1 MVVNTFNPSTPL
13 GRQRQRQVGLS
24 EFQDSQGYK
33 EKPCLKTNKQKIPPF
48 LQGRAKQGFL
58 SLMLPVIHCIPQIK
72 IGVVRYLEACFH
84 TTETIVELETHTT
97 HLGAHLMTRGTLV

>member
-1 MVVNTFNPSTPL
+1 
-13 GRQRQRQVGLS
+13 
-24 EFQDSQGYK
+24 
-33 EKPCLKTNKQKIPPF
+33 
-48 LQGRAKQGFL
+48 
-58 SLMLPVIHCIPQIK
+58 MLPAIHCIPQIK